1 MPLSPVNLVSEAVP
15 VGIWLR
21 IDLDAEPI
29 VGSLEVPG
37 EAAALTFVGWIGLT
51 AALELLR
58 TRQSTEVGT
67 ELREDR

>member
-1 MPLSPVNLVSEAVP
+1 MNPATLVSETVP

-29 VGSLEVPG
+29 VGSLEIPG

-58 TRQSTEVGT
+58 TRPQTEV
-67 ELREDR
+67 ELPEGR